1 MFEIKRHATE
11 FLRYLRNRQFERTEN
26 GGILFPR
33 AGIVARGAYFD
44 SVNGAP
50 FQLAG
55 HNLVVNQGLEHFLGV
70 TLTSVSQITTWY
82 LAIFNGAASPAA
94 TWTAANFAANAT
106 EITTEYDEA
115 NRQTWTPD
123 AIDTGDYSVDN
134 DTSPASFTINAALN
148 VEGAALL
155 SSNVKGG
162 TAGILVSATKYAAT
176 RVLADG
182 DDYAVRYGIDLN
194 TP

>member
-1 MFEIKRHATE
+1 MFHIKRHAAE
-11 FLRYLRNRQFERTEN
+11 FLRYLRNFQFERTDD
-26 GGILFPR
+26 GGLLFPK
-33 AGIVARGAYFD
+33 ASVIAKGAYYD
-44 SVNGAP
+44 SINGAP

-70 TLTSVSQITTWY
+70 TLTGVSAAANWY
-82 LAIFNGAASPAA
+82 VAIFNGAATPAA
-94 TWTAANFAANAT
+94 TWTAANCAANAT

-115 NRQTWTPD
+115 NRQVWTPD
-123 AIDTGDYSVDN
+123 AIDNGDSSVDN
-134 DTSPASFTINAALN
+134 DTSPAQFTINAALN

-155 SSNVKGG
+155 SSNTKGG
-162 TAGILVSATKYAAT
+162 TAGLLLSATAYAAT

-182 DDYAVRYGIDLN
+182 DDYAVRYGVDLN